1 MDRINLLL
9 VEDNEDDYAIAIHT
23 LGKVPEV
30 SYDVTWVRSSSE
42 GVKSLLTRHF
52 DVCLLDNR
60 LQGGGTAV
68 DFFRSIQ
75 SQGVT
80 IPIIVLTG
88 GSAKGFDFELIQLG
102 ASDYLEKNSI

>member
-9 VEDNEDDYAIAIHT
+9 VEDNEDDYAIALHT

-42 GVKSLLTRHF
+42 GVRNLLTRDF

-60 LQGGGTAV
+60 LQEGTAV

-102 ASDYLEKNSI
+102 